1 MEAMLAAAL
10 EARDATQLTAAV
22 AVAAGLQYTSPAVL
36 AAEALRSQV
45 KRIPSMYRSQAH
57 PRSHLLG
64 TQVDA
69 NVQWNSSTRLMLTT
83 LLGCVCGSSRGSRRC
98 GQR

>member
-1 MEAMLAAAL
+1 VEAMLAAAL
-10 EARDATQLTAAV
+10 EARDTTQLTAAV

-45 KRIPSMYRSQAH
+45 KRIPSMYRTQAH
-57 PRSHLLG
+57 RSHLLG